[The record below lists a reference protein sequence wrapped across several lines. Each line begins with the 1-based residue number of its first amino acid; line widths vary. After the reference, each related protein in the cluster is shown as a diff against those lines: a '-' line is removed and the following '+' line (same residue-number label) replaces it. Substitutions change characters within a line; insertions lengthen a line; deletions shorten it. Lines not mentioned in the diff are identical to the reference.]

1 MKNQNSN
8 PPTKEEGLEILSPI
22 HPEVTNALNHGAVK
36 AANYFA
42 GERTKIDHS
51 LESMLVRY
59 HAKLHLENT
68 FRTVVLF
75 DSLSLCGISLTC
87 RGLKWKNKSVQCR
100 LRLWKSWDNR
110 LPTPGKS
117 REKRIFYTQPMLP
130 FPADAVAAD
139 EVPREE
145 MHFAILWN
153 LSRKGVLQPLYLV
166 CPKRFNPR
174 TGEIEVWWDVVI
186 PDPTTAIQP
195 GPSGLSIAPRE
206 DLDIARKDKKKEQ
219 SE

>member
-1 MKNQNSN
+1 MGQQ
-8 PPTKEEGLEILSPI
+8 
-22 HPEVTNALNHGAVK
+22 
-36 AANYFA
+36 AANA
-42 GERTKIDHS
+42 RQVKREADILRTA
-51 LESMLVRY
+51 
-59 HAKLHLENT
+59 HA
-68 FRTVVLF
+68 
-75 DSLSLCGISLTC
+75 SI
-87 RGLKWKNKSVQCR
+87 
-100 LRLWKSWDNR
+100 
-110 LPTPGKS
+110 
-117 REKRIFYTQPMLP
+117 
-130 FPADAVAAD
+130 PADAVTAD